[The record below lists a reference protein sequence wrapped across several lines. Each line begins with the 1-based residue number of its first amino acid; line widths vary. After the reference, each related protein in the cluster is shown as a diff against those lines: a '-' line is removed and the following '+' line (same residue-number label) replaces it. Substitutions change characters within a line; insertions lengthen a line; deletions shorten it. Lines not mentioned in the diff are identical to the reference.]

1 MNRYEL
7 IYILDTAVEEST
19 RKELIEKF
27 NQLIVAGGGEVE
39 KVDEWGKRRLAYT
52 IDYKT
57 EGYYVLVIFKAG
69 PEVPR
74 EIERNLEINESV
86 IRYLVVKLLNKR
98 SSVKPR
104 AARPVFQS
112 ASSAPVEEVAVVEE
126 VVAVEEAAPVV
137 ETVVAEEAAAVDAA
151 PEVEVVEEVA
161 AIDAAPEVEVAEE
174 AVAVDAAP
182 EADE

>member
-7 IYILDTAVEEST
+7 IYILDAAMEEAS

-27 NQLIVAGGGEVE
+27 NQLILASGGEVE

-57 EGYYVLVIFKAG
+57 EGYYVLVHFKAG
-69 PEVPR
+69 SEVPR

-86 IRYLVVKLLNKR
+86 IRYLVVKLVVKR

-104 AARPVFQS
+104 AARPVFQ
-112 ASSAPVEEVAVVEE
+112 AATAAPVEEVVAEVAVVEE
-126 VVAVEEAAPVV
+126 VAAEAAP
-137 ETVVAEEAAAVDAA
+137 EAV
-151 PEVEVVEEVA
+151 VVEEVVSE
-161 AIDAAPEVEVAEE
+161 AAPETAE
-174 AVAVDAAP
+174 
-182 EADE
+182 

>member
-7 IYILDTAVEEST
+7 IYILDTAMEEST

-104 AARPVFQS
+104 AARPAFQP
-112 ASSAPVEEVAVVEE
+112 ASSAPVEEVVVQEEVTPVAEAAVVEE
-126 VVAVEEAAPVV
+126 VVAVE
-137 ETVVAEEAAAVDAA
+137 AA
-151 PEVEVVEEVA
+151 PEVEVPAEE
-161 AIDAAPEVEVAEE
+161 AAPETAE
-174 AVAVDAAP
+174 
-182 EADE
+182 